1 MTTIATVLI
10 AIASVIGISL
20 VLTQSGWLNQN
31 PPDSTTDAGSKGESV
46 KLGPVNDTTTRNGT
60 VVTPNGTE
68 TVNNNGTE
76 TVNNNG
82 TETVNEKQVLYSNVS
97 AIIGIETKTL
107 EANVTKRLS
116 ENATHWITG
125 TISLDDEMM
134 DADDDK
140 YLNIKISGWYKF
152 KHGSDWIIICEEW
165 VGTSPFG
172 EKLTIDLPEPN
183 GNESSEDADDLGCD
197 FKNPYSKIKVEL
209 DNSRSAHEKRVT
221 LDLFVFSSTVVTATN
236 EG

>member
-20 VLTQSGWLNQN
+20 FLTQSGWLNQH

-60 VVTPNGTE
+60 VVTTNGTE

-76 TVNNNG
+76 TVNK
-82 TETVNEKQVLYSNVS
+82 KQVLYSKVS

-152 KHGSDWIIICEEW
+152 KHGSDWIIICEDW
-165 VGTSPFG
+165 VGSSPFG
-172 EKLTIDLPEPN
+172 EKMIIDLPEPK

-221 LDLFVFSSTVVTATN
+221 LDLFVFSSTVDTTAN